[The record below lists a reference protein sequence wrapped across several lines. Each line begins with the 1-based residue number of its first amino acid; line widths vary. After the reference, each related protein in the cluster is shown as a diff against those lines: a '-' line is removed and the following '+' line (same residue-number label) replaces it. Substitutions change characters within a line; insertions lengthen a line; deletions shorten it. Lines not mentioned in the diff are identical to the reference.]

1 MNGGYFTEAG
11 IFLVRT
17 AFDLYLLAVVLRLLL
32 QIVRADFYNPISQFL
47 IKVTNPV
54 LRYIRRIVPGYK
66 GQDWS
71 SVILIF
77 LLKTVEIM
85 LLSLMTS
92 GSIPPLIGIAVL
104 SVAQIL
110 YLIVY
115 IFIIAVFIQVILSW
129 VNPGAYNPA
138 TVILYLL
145 TEPLLRPARNLLPPI
160 SGLDLSPLVV
170 FIILQLIV
178 ILIINPLLHLGQ
190 SLSGFLIIG

>member
-1 MNGGYFTEAG
+1 MSGGYFTEAG

-77 LLKTVEIM
+77 LLKTVELM

-170 FIILQLIV
+170 FISLQLTV

>member
-1 MNGGYFTEAG
+1 MSGGYFTEAG

-129 VNPGAYNPA
+129 VNPGAYNNA
-138 TVILYLL
+138 TVILYPL
-145 TEPLLRPARNLLPPI
+145 TETLLRPARNLLPPI

-178 ILIINPLLHLGQ
+178 ILIINPLLHLGR